1 MKCSICTSKILRS
14 AVAAGQVEQVIPLGG
29 FKPRK
34 WWRSECKKRIKAD
47 EQLQWHHGNV
57 TTSDGITVPGFAY
70 WDDTLAT
77 VVNGYTYRH
86 RELCLCRPDDGRS
99 YAVPMSMVE
108 RKFKLP
114 DIELADDELEAYRY
128 IADRISPKPKEIT
141 STVNHP
147 AKTAIKNN
155 GCDWMNKSLDLSGF
169 SDMLKAN
176 SEWLTP
182 ILIAALDTQLR
193 SFSGCDG
200 IPVFCYNFTLKKV
213 NLQADSNFI
222 RVLTA
227 MNFTVQDG
235 ACSAAPREITVQDNG
250 DIEDWNGCHDR
261 LVVLRTV
268 KGGGLAPIFDKLDT
282 YDRSRAYKGVLPP
295 RLSTVPIIRS
305 KTFFDRPDTVDCELP
320 EVIPALTDA
329 QLSWLR
335 TAFSR
340 VLTVKNAA
348 DASKRWHNRM
358 HDQCRFLRNPFEEWR
373 DVLHRVFLDSVFPKQ
388 GQAKETAQTGFQTAQ
403 KRQKEAEEE
412 REKILQDALDLVTAQ
427 SRYENEIIDKP
438 ASREEGKKLLN
449 TDQSAIAFRYERASG
464 QYEGQHFIVFTD
476 DSLLRLLKRVG
487 MTKELY
493 GPFKERAL
501 KAGVMVMKSASARF
515 GSLSL
520 NGFWFYDQKF

>member
-1 MKCSICTSKILRS
+1 M
-14 AVAAGQVEQVIPLGG
+14 QN
-29 FKPRK
+29 
-34 WWRSECKKRIKAD
+34 D
-47 EQLQWHHGNV
+47 
-57 TTSDGITVPGFAY
+57 
-70 WDDTLAT
+70 
-77 VVNGYTYRH
+77 
-86 RELCLCRPDDGRS
+86 
-99 YAVPMSMVE
+99 
-108 RKFKLP
+108 
-114 DIELADDELEAYRY
+114 
-128 IADRISPKPKEIT
+128 
-141 STVNHP
+141 
-147 AKTAIKNN
+147 
-155 GCDWMNKSLDLSGF
+155 
-169 SDMLKAN
+169 
-176 SEWLTP
+176 
-182 ILIAALDTQLR
+182 
-193 SFSGCDG
+193 
-200 IPVFCYNFTLKKV
+200 
-213 NLQADSNFI
+213 
-222 RVLTA
+222 
-227 MNFTVQDG
+227 
-235 ACSAAPREITVQDNG
+235 G

-320 EVIPALTDA
+320 EVIPALTNA

-358 HDQCRFLRNPFEEWR
+358 HDQCRFLCNPFEEWR

-412 REKILQDALDLVTAQ
+412 REKILQDALDLVTDQ

-464 QYEGQHFIVFTD
+464 QHEGQHFIVFTD
-476 DSLLRLLKRVG
+476 DSLFRLLKRVG